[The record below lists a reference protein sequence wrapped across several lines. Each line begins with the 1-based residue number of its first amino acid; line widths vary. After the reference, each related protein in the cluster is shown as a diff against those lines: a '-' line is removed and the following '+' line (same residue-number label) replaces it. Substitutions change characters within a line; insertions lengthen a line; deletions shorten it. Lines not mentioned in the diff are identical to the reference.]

1 MSDDIDSFDELED
14 KHDVMKSMD
23 RVTKDRELPLIGRSS
38 FGPPQQKSKR

>member
-23 RVTKDRELPLIGRSS
+23 QSKRELPLIGSHRSNLA
-38 FGPPQQKSKR
+38 PKNKR